1 MTGSGVPARRS
12 LAGISLLEL
21 TVTLCLGVTLSAAL
35 VTLYLASKRSYVL
48 DQQLARLHESG
59 RHAIDSLG
67 RDLAMAGLYGGV
79 APGSLQLGP
88 VDAGSCASGWA
99 LDTRTPLRALG
110 DYPGD
115 TGATARPDFLA
126 CVAPANVKP
135 GTDLLALKRTAGGA
149 AILEGQLQ
157 PGLPRSS
164 TRRWYLRLKAGAD
177 GHWQQRSSAELAA
190 ANVAADVSYWRAV
203 SRIYFVRPYAVS
215 PGDGIPALCAEDL
228 SGSLLAV
235 RCLVEG
241 VQDLQLEFGL
251 DTDGDGLVDRFAD
264 AAESLDLADAL
275 VARIYLLMRST
286 APVPG
291 HLDTD
296 DYRLGSK
303 IVNGAGD
310 GYVRYVVQ
318 ATVRLDARLH
328 GLG

>member
-1 MTGSGVPARRS
+1 MNDPGLRVRRS

-21 TVTLCLGVTLSAAL
+21 TIALCLGVTLSAAL

-59 RHAIDSLG
+59 RHAIDSVS
-67 RDLAMAGLYGGV
+67 RDLAMAGLYGGA

-88 VDAGSCASGWA
+88 VDVGSCATGWA
-99 LDTRTPLRALG
+99 LDTRTSLRVIG

-115 TGATARPDFLA
+115 TKATSRPAFLS
-126 CVAPANVKP
+126 CVEPANVIP

-149 AILEGQLQ
+149 AVRYGELQ
-157 PGLPRSS
+157 RELQGST
-164 TRRWYLRLKAGAD
+164 TRRWYLRLKAGAESS
-177 GHWQQRSSAELAA
+177 WQQRSSTELAA
-190 ANVAADVSYWRAV
+190 MDVAADESYWRAV
-203 SRIYFVRPYAVS
+203 SRIYFVRPYSVS
-215 PGDGIPALCAEDL
+215 LGDGIPTLCAEEL

-251 DTDGDGLVDRFAD
+251 DTDGDGLVDRFVD

-291 HLDTD
+291 HRDTD
-296 DYRLGSK
+296 DYRMGSK
-303 IVNGAGD
+303 TVNGAGD
-310 GYVRYVVQ
+310 GYVRYVVHT
-318 ATVRLDARLH
+318 TVRLDARLH